1 MLALDTWIWFSFW
14 LVLGALFSFERL
26 VTVWHGG
33 WQARLLAL
41 TVVPELVFDMFR
53 NEGAAAGREARP
65 AVRTPRHP
73 PGRL

>member
-1 MLALDTWIWFSFW
+1 M
-14 LVLGALFSFERL
+14 

-33 WQARLLAL
+33 WRARMLAL
-41 TVVPELVFDMFR
+41 AVVPELVFDLFL